1 MGQRRGRSRGR
12 CLRCFLLVLFLF
24 HQVAVLMLGMW
35 EVFVVGTRMLVLYRC
50 GGHAVLCGGGVI
62 RFC

>member
-24 HQVAVLMLGMW
+24 HQVVVLMMVMW
-35 EVFVVGTRMLVLYRC
+35 EVVIVGTRMLVLYRC
-50 GGHAVLCGGGVI
+50 GGHDVLFGGWGG
-62 RFC
+62 